1 MRRVIGLLSVL
12 LPWPLRRF
20 VLTRLCGHSLAPGS
34 RIGLSLVLADAMHLG
49 AGARIGHFTVIKGL
63 HRLEMGT
70 HSSIGHFNWITGFP
84 LRASAVH
91 FTADTQRDP
100 SLRLGDESAITNR
113 HLIDCTDSVRFG
125 HHTTFAGFRSQ
136 ILSHSIDI
144 ATAVQRAR
152 PVAVGDYC
160 FVGTGCILLAGSCLP
175 ARSVLGAGSV
185 LQRAFDEPGWLYAGA
200 PARPVKALPADAA
213 YFHRPSGFVY

>member
-1 MRRVIGLLSVL
+1 MKRLLGLLSVL
-12 LPWPLRRF
+12 LPWPLRRH
-20 VLTRLCGHSLAPGS
+20 VLSRLCGYSLAPTS
-34 RIGLSLVLADAMHLG
+34 RIGLSLVLADAVRLE

-70 HSSIGHFNWITGFP
+70 NAIIGSFNWITGFP
-84 LRASAVH
+84 LRSGSPH

-100 SLRLGDESAITNR
+100 SLRLGDESAITSR
-113 HLIDCTDSVRFG
+113 HLIDCTDSVSFG

-144 ATAVQRAR
+144 VTAAQRAR

-160 FVGTGCILLAGSCLP
+160 FVGTGCILLAGSRLP
-175 ARSVLGAGSV
+175 ERSVLGAGSV
-185 LQRAFDEPGWLYAGA
+185 LQRAFDEPCQLYAGA
-200 PARPVKALPADAA
+200 PARAVKALPPDAA
-213 YFHRPSGFVY
+213 YFHRPSGFVF